1 MVSYQVTH
9 LFSGAPHD
17 NNLPVPGALHFF
29 CSPHPLPFAV
39 LFVILCGGRLSIS
52 LHPDPH
58 PLQVTMLA
66 WLTRCLPGFSIIGL
80 AILLLCA
87 FSDIC
92 KSALWKSFF
101 PSNPVHPSKPSPQD
115 GFWSGLN
122 LAQAIFIIYA
132 VLIHCHM
139 LGFTL
144 RLGWSIFSATTSAKQ
159 AFNRRI
165 WRSPI
170 QSPQMTGEELIEQPL
185 SPISLASDSSI
196 SKKFDDANITVN
208 ELQEEELIHA
218 IIIPNYCEDLH
229 TLETTLKV
237 LASHPRAQ
245 RHYEVS
251 FSILRG

>member
-1 MVSYQVTH
+1 M
-9 LFSGAPHD
+9 
-17 NNLPVPGALHFF
+17 
-29 CSPHPLPFAV
+29 
-39 LFVILCGGRLSIS
+39 
-52 LHPDPH
+52 
-58 PLQVTMLA
+58 MLA

-92 KSALWKSFF
+92 KSSLWKSFF

-115 GFWSGLN
+115 GFWTGLN
-122 LAQAIFIIYA
+122 LAQAIFIVYA
-132 VLIHCHM
+132 VLIHFHM

-144 RLGWSIFSATTSAKQ
+144 RLGWSIFNATASAKQ

-165 WRSPI
+165 WRTPI
-170 QSPQMTGEELIEQPL
+170 QSPEMTSEELMEQPM

-196 SKKFDDANITVN
+196 SKKFDDVTISVN

-237 LASHPRAQ
+237 LASHPRAK
-245 RHYEVS
+245 RHYEVGFTPEKDLS
-251 FSILRG
+251 MPQTPYRQISNLE

>member
-1 MVSYQVTH
+1 M
-9 LFSGAPHD
+9 
-17 NNLPVPGALHFF
+17 
-29 CSPHPLPFAV
+29 
-39 LFVILCGGRLSIS
+39 
-52 LHPDPH
+52 
-58 PLQVTMLA
+58 MLG

-92 KSALWKSFF
+92 KSSLWKSFF

-122 LAQAIFIIYA
+122 FAQAIFIVYA
-132 VLIHCHM
+132 VIIHCHM

-159 AFNRRI
+159 AFNRRT
-165 WRSPI
+165 WCTPI
-170 QSPQMTGEELIEQPL
+170 QSPRMTGEELIEQPL
-185 SPISLASDSSI
+185 SPISLASDPSI
-196 SKKFDDANITVN
+196 AKKFDDANVTVN

-218 IIIPNYCEDLH
+218 IIVPNYCEDLH

-237 LASHPRAQ
+237 LASHPRAK
-245 RHYEVS
+245 RYYEVGFLS
-251 FSILRG
+251 RRRSGEQSQTMCAPGF

>member
-1 MVSYQVTH
+1 
-9 LFSGAPHD
+9 
-17 NNLPVPGALHFF
+17 
-29 CSPHPLPFAV
+29 
-39 LFVILCGGRLSIS
+39 
-52 LHPDPH
+52 
-58 PLQVTMLA
+58 MLA

-101 PSNPVHPSKPSPQD
+101 PSSPVHPSKPSPQD

-122 LAQAIFIIYA
+122 LAQAIFIVYA

-144 RLGWSIFSATTSAKQ
+144 RLGWSILGATTNAKR

-170 QSPQMTGEELIEQPL
+170 QSPQMPGEELIEQPL

-208 ELQEEELIHA
+208 ELHEEELIHA
-218 IIIPNYCEDLH
+218 IILPNYCEDLH

-237 LASHPRAQ
+237 LASHPRAK
-245 RHYEVS
+245 RHYEVRFPFHGHDPGNDPDKREPTLTWNRS
-251 FSILRG
+251 TWLWSRRKPPLARKHPT